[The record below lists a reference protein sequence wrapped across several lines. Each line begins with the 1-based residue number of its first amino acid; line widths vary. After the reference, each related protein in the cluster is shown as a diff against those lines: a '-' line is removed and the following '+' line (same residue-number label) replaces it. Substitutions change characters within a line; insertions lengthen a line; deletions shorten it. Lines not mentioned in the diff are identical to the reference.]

1 MVKLLW
7 PSVYIFCLTNKVSQ
21 DVTKKISVSLFNIDN
36 FNNYIVVI
44 M

>member
-1 MVKLLW
+1 MLQ
-7 PSVYIFCLTNKVSQ
+7 VSQ
-21 DVTKKISVSLFNIDN
+21 DVTRKTSVSLFNIDN